1 MNSNTDEG
9 RKNRERVEE
18 LYHEALSKPPA
29 ERIPFLESTCGE
41 DAVLRREV
49 ESLLAAVERDGA
61 LLEVPALEAAAR
73 ILAGSPTSSSRRRQF
88 DLHPGGG
95 VPGGSGIR
103 EASMPGTVRRIAGKI
118 FRHAQWWMY
127 LLAAVFAADCLLRA
141 YSHILG
147 PANWRFAVLPK
158 GKQDIMTLV
167 NPSSAMERAGLKPG
181 DVLLGI
187 DGIVLKN
194 SMDLKVNRWNRKVG
208 RSYDLEIEREGRR
221 LQFTLR
227 AERIRIFRNWR
238 QAAQAAWQINAL
250 LLLAVALLIAFA
262 RPFDP
267 LGRAGALAL
276 ATLSVGLYL
285 SNFPPGYAALWRELP
300 RGVGDLLWIPN
311 LCVFLAGPI
320 VLTFFALFPRPLFRA
335 RWPWAVIWLPALC
348 VLPIYI
354 YNTFLI
360 VYRPSL
366 AYGNLLPVVGLLRPG
381 RILGLYGL
389 ASVAALAAN
398 YLRLTDANDRRRLR
412 VLLVGGGAAVLPGS
426 LRLLVLEFG
435 LPSAISSG
443 PWLGVPEILV
453 ASTFAL
459 FPVCFAY
466 SILRHRLL
474 DIRIIIRQGIQYA
487 ATRGALLSVVPILGV
502 ILVADLL
509 AHGDQPL
516 IGILKMRGWVYASL
530 AAAAIAAHSQRRR
543 WGEAIDRRFFREQY
557 DARQVL
563 REVSA
568 EVSRT
573 RSFKAA
579 APSTVARIEAAL
591 HPEFAAILHRTSE
604 DAVFQPLASSPS
616 DKAPPPLDARGGLV
630 SLVRNLG
637 EPLEVIPG
645 KAGWIE
651 RQLPYQE
658 IESLRRSR
666 IDLVLPISM
675 TLEGDEALLALGAKR
690 SEQPY
695 TREDRDLLAAIAANL
710 GLLFERPE
718 APQAPPREEF
728 EECPLC
734 GTCYDTGSGRCT
746 KESAGLSPVHMPRTL
761 AGRYRLERRLGHGGM
776 GAVYE
781 ASDLALSRQ
790 VAVKV
795 LREDRWGSAGAA
807 QRFQREA
814 RAAAGFAHPN
824 VVTIHDYGI
833 AAGTRSF
840 IVMELLEGATLRKEL
855 RSLTRLPAGRTL
867 EIFRGVCS
875 AVEAAHSARIIHRD
889 LKPENIFL
897 GHNSGP
903 GGQTVKV
910 LDFGIAKFLP
920 GEDRGPGSAAIGE
933 TDIGILV
940 GTPGYISPE
949 QLLGES
955 PAVSWDLWAL
965 AVTVYETLTGALPFP
980 VERKAGWRRL
990 ALAGKYTPL
999 SEHLA
1004 EAPVPWEEFFAYAL
1018 AADRES
1024 RPQSAAEFLRR
1035 LEQTLA

>member
-1 MNSNTDEG
+1 MLNSNPD
-9 RKNRERVEE
+9 KAWDRVEE

-29 ERIPFLESTCGE
+29 ERIPFLESACGA
-41 DAVLRREV
+41 DAELRREV

-61 LLEVPALEAAAR
+61 LLEVPALEVAAR
-73 ILAGSPTSSSRRRQF
+73 ILAASPTSSLQGQQPS
-88 DLHPGGG
+88 LGPGGG
-95 VPGGSGIR
+95 LPGGSGIR

-118 FRHAQWWMY
+118 FRHAPWWMS
-127 LLAAVFAADCLLRA
+127 LLAAVFAADCFLRA
-141 YSHILG
+141 YGHIFG
-147 PANWRFAVLPK
+147 PENWGFAVRTK
-158 GKQDIMTLV
+158 GNQNIITLV
-167 NPSSAMERAGLKPG
+167 NPSSAMERACLKPG
-181 DVLLGI
+181 DVLLGV
-187 DGIVLKN
+187 DGIALKN

-208 RSYDLEIEREGRR
+208 RSYDLEIEREGQR
-221 LQFTLR
+221 LHFTLR
-227 AERIRIFRNWR
+227 AERIRIFQNWE
-238 QAAQAAWQINAL
+238 QAAQAVWQINAL

-267 LGRAGALAL
+267 LARAGALAL

-285 SNFPPGYAALWRELP
+285 SNFPPGYAAVWRELP

-311 LCVFLAGPI
+311 ICVFLAGPV

-335 RWPWAVIWLPALC
+335 RWAWAIIWLPTLGY
-348 VLPIYI
+348 LWTYI

-360 VYRPSL
+360 VYRPSQ
-366 AYGNLLPVVGLLRPG
+366 AYGNILLSEGLLRPS

-389 ASVAALAAN
+389 ASVGALVAN
-398 YLRLTDANDRRRLR
+398 TVRLTDANDRRRLR
-412 VLLVGGGAAVLPGS
+412 VLLIGGGAAVLPGS
-426 LRLLVLEFG
+426 LRLLVWKFG
-435 LPSAISSG
+435 LPSGTSSG
-443 PWLGVPEILV
+443 PWLGLPDILV
-453 ASTFAL
+453 ALMFAL

-502 ILVADLL
+502 ILIADLL

-516 IGILKMRGWVYASL
+516 IGILKMRGWIYAVL

-543 WGEAIDRRFFREQY
+543 WGEAVDRRFFREQY
-557 DARQVL
+557 DARRVL

-568 EVSRT
+568 GVSRT
-573 RSFKAA
+573 RSFTAA
-579 APSTVARIEAAL
+579 ASGTVARIEAAL
-591 HPEFAAILHRTSE
+591 HPEFAAILRRSSE
-604 DAVFQPLASSPS
+604 DTTFQPIASSPS
-616 DKAPPPLDARGGLV
+616 DKVPPLLDAKSGLV
-630 SLVRNLG
+630 SIVRNLG
-637 EPLEVIPG
+637 EPLEVILG
-645 KAGWIE
+645 KSGWLE
-651 RQLPYQE
+651 RQLPFEE
-658 IESLRRSR
+658 IELLRRSR

-675 TLEGDEALLALGAKR
+675 ALEGDEALLVLGAKR

-695 TREDRDLLAAIAANL
+695 TGEDQDLLAAIASNL

-718 APQAPPREEF
+718 APQAPPREGF

-734 GTCYDTGSGRCT
+734 GTCYDAGSGRCA

-781 ASDLALSRQ
+781 ASDLALGRL

-795 LREDRWGSAGAA
+795 LREDRLGSAEAA

-833 AAGTRSF
+833 VAGTRSF

-855 RSLTRLPAGRTL
+855 KSRTRLPPDRTL
-867 EIFRGVCS
+867 EIFCGVCS
-875 AVEAAHSARIIHRD
+875 AVEAAHCAHIIHRD

-897 GHNSGP
+897 AHSSGP
-903 GGQTVKV
+903 GGQMVKV
-910 LDFGIAKFLP
+910 LDFGIAKFLS
-920 GEDRGPGSAAIGE
+920 GEEQGPGMAAIGE

-949 QLLGES
+949 QLLGER
-955 PAVSWDLWAL
+955 PALSWDLWAL

-980 VERKAGWRRL
+980 VEGKDSWRQL
-990 ALAGKYTPL
+990 ALAGKYMPL
-999 SEHLA
+999 SEHLT
-1004 EAPVPWEEFFAYAL
+1004 EPPVPWEEFFARSL
-1018 AADRES
+1018 AADREM

-1035 LEQTLA
+1035 LEQALA